1 MFRLT
6 LPRLGDAANGTLLY
20 ERHRPEQTTLYRL
33 VQQHAASF
41 IAHTEASTGSEV
53 PRFVKDEFDA
63 FLECGILAHGFLRL
77 RCGECGH
84 DRLIQRFG
92 SVANLN
98 IHLHCLVLGGVYQC
112 GDDGEP
118 VFIEVDAPTD
128 DELHALLQTVITR
141 LMQMLTRRGVLVE
154 DTGQTYLAESD
165 ADSDEART
173 LRPLQAAAITYRIAF
188 GPRTGQRV
196 LTLRG
201 AMPRETAAHQPLCA
215 DIDGFSLH
223 AAVRV
228 EAHDRKRLEQLCRTI
243 TRPALSDERVQL
255 NAAGQVELKLKTPWR
270 DGTTHRVMSP
280 LQFMQRVAA
289 LLPRPRLHLIRFHGV
304 LAPNARLRSL
314 VVPQGPEVHEQATE
328 IAVAGGCQAEAVA
341 ARPHRIGWA
350 RLLKRVFDIDME
362 RCPNCGAGELKS
374 IAAILERPVIE
385 KILTH
390 LGLDP
395 PPPPKGRA
403 RGAEQ
408 DFSA

>member
-41 IAHTEASTGSEV
+41 IAHTEASTGSEL
-53 PRFVKDEFDA
+53 PRFVKDEFDV

-188 GPRTGQRV
+188 GPRAGQKV

-255 NAAGQVELKLKTPWR
+255 NAAGRVELKLKTPWR

-289 LLPRPRLHLIRFHGV
+289 LLPRPRLHLIRFHEV

-362 RCPNCGAGELKS
+362 RRPNCGAGELKS

-395 PPPPKGRA
+395 QPPPKGRA
-403 RGAEQ
+403 RGPEQ
-408 DFSA
+408 DFAA